1 MTRSAGPLL
10 TIKPL
15 LAVRPAS
22 GHRLITEDG
31 WRAAFPSG
39 NGMAKAPT
47 TFKRNG
53 PMSQTVTE
61 QQFVTPST
69 KTINLE
75 KPVTVVLVHGAWA
88 NASSWDKV
96 ISLLLAKGQRVIA
109 VPLPLTSLE
118 NDLAATTRI
127 VANTEGRI
135 VLVGHSWGGM
145 AVTQAGDDPKVAAL
159 VYVSAFAPDVGES
172 GGSLIGAHPTPPALS
187 TIVTDSA
194 RFVYQTVDGMLANI
208 APDVPAAEARV
219 LAVTQGRLAAKAFEQ
234 TVAVAAW
241 KTKPSWFIVTA
252 DDRVVS
258 PELQAASAKRMQ
270 AKTTVIR
277 SSHMSLLS
285 HPGDV
290 TLVIEDAVANVP
302 SSAVMAS

>member
-1 MTRSAGPLL
+1 MSRTAIEADHESVTQSATTG
-10 TIKPL
+10 
-15 LAVRPAS
+15 VRP
-22 GHRLITEDG
+22 
-31 WRAAFPSG
+31 
-39 NGMAKAPT
+39 K
-47 TFKRNG
+47 
-53 PMSQTVTE
+53 QVT
-61 QQFVTPST
+61 
-69 KTINLE
+69 I
-75 KPVTVVLVHGAWA
+75 VLVHGAWA

-118 NDLAATTRI
+118 DDLAATNRI
-127 VANTEGRI
+127 VADTEGPI

-145 AVTQAGDDPKVAAL
+145 AVTQAGVDPKVAAL

-194 RFVYQTVDGMLANI
+194 GFVYQTSEGMLTNI
-208 APDVPAAEARV
+208 APDVPAEQAHV
-219 LAVTQGRLAAKAFEQ
+219 LAVTQGRLAGKAFEQ

-270 AKTTVIR
+270 AKTTVIH

-290 TLVIEDAVANVP
+290 ASVIEDAVTRVQ
-302 SSAVMAS
+302 SSGAAAA

>member
-15 LAVRPAS
+15 LAIRPAS

-96 ISLLLAKGQRVIA
+96 ISLLLAKGQRVVA

-118 NDLAATTRI
+118 DDLAATNRI
-127 VANTEGRI
+127 AADTEGPI
-135 VLVGHSWGGM
+135 VLVGHSWGGV

-258 PELQAASAKRMQ
+258 REL
-270 AKTTVIR
+270 
-277 SSHMSLLS
+277 
-285 HPGDV
+285 
-290 TLVIEDAVANVP
+290 
-302 SSAVMAS
+302 

>member
-1 MTRSAGPLL
+1 MDGGPRFLQETSGQGSDNMRS
-10 TIKPL
+10 
-15 LAVRPAS
+15 
-22 GHRLITEDG
+22 D
-31 WRAAFPSG
+31 
-39 NGMAKAPT
+39 
-47 TFKRNG
+47 
-53 PMSQTVTE
+53 PMSQTAIATNL
-61 QQFVTPST
+61 QTVTPST
-69 KTINLE
+69 TTAKLQ

-118 NDLAATTRI
+118 DDLAATNRV
-127 VANTEGRI
+127 VADTEGPI

-145 AVTQAGDDPKVAAL
+145 AVTQAGDAPKVAAL

-194 RFVYQTVDGMLANI
+194 GFVYQKVDGMLTNI
-208 APDVPAAEARV
+208 APDVPVADARV
-219 LAVTQGRLAAKAFEQ
+219 LAVTQGRLAGKAFEQ

-270 AKTTVIR
+270 AKTTVIH

-290 TLVIEDAVANVP
+290 ASVIEDAVIRIQ
-302 SSAVMAS
+302 SSAAMSS